1 MLAEMT
7 ETFKDIPFLSEC
19 GKNYGEETAPYF
31 VPRMAAN
38 TIELEDHY
46 RQTEQMQ
53 FKGDGMDSFPLETYN
68 ELLDHFLKKGQIRD
82 AMFLICMS
90 NWGMR
95 FSDVCRVR
103 FSYIFQSDGSFK
115 TVFTLPDGERK
126 TGKKNIYY
134 NNAATMEVVS
144 LYLSRNL
151 EKTPYDFMF
160 TSESKNKQT
169 DTLWNI
175 EAGEIYDHKIR
186 EIQKKLSQN
195 EEKSAHLSYLE
206 SIGQIIGEELH
217 YKRSVLKSETE
228 TLQIK
233 LEHLLWEKENYKGN
247 CPNRLIQVP
256 VSRRAIEDVLKKG
269 LSEIHVYP
277 KNGKG
282 DRVNLGLKLNTHS
295 LRKTYGDHFYDTG
308 IKLRENGLLK
318 VDLEMLKLLQDKFMH
333 TNMNTTRH
341 YNHQEENCFKTI
353 CTHMN
358 IGLEIVRLY
367 TEKNLLYFPQN

>member
-1 MLAEMT
+1 MT
-7 ETFKDIPFLSEC
+7 ENLKDIPFTFDYE
-19 GKNYGEETAPYF
+19 KNRDTETTLYF
-31 VPRMAAN
+31 VPRMTAN
-38 TIELEDHY
+38 TVDLEDHY
-46 RQTEQMQ
+46 KKTEQMQ

-68 ELLDHFLKKGQIRD
+68 DLLDHFLKKGQLRD
-82 AMFLICMS
+82 AMFLVCMA

-103 FSYIFQSDGSFK
+103 FSYIFQSNGSFK
-115 TVFTLPDGERK
+115 TAFTLPDGERK

-134 NNAATMEVVS
+134 NNAATMEVIS

-169 DTLWNI
+169 DTVWNI
-175 EAGEIYDHKIR
+175 EAGEIYDHKVR
-186 EIQKKLSQN
+186 EIQKKMLQN
-195 EEKSAHLSYLE
+195 DEKSTHLSYLE
-206 SIGQIIGEELH
+206 STGQIIEEELH
-217 YKRSVLKSETE
+217 YKRSVLKSETD
-228 TLQIK
+228 TLRLK

-256 VSRRAIEDVLKKG
+256 VSRRAMEDVLKNG

-295 LRKTYGDHFYDTG
+295 LRKTYGDQFYDTG
-308 IKLRENGLLK
+308 IKLREKGLLK
-318 VDLEMLKLLQDKFMH
+318 VDLEILKLLQDKFMH
-333 TNMNTTRH
+333 TNMGTTKH
-341 YNHQEENCFKTI
+341 YNHQEEDCFKMI

-358 IGLEIVRLY
+358 IGLDVVRLY
-367 TEKNLLYFPQN
+367 TDKNLLYLPQN

>member
-7 ETFKDIPFLSEC
+7 ENLKDIPFSFDCE
-19 GKNYGEETAPYF
+19 KNHDTETTPYF

-38 TIELEDHY
+38 TADLEDHY
-46 RQTEQMQ
+46 KKTEQMQ

-68 ELLDHFLKKGQIRD
+68 DLLDHFLKRNQLRD
-82 AMFLICMS
+82 AMFLVCMA

-103 FSYIFQSDGSFK
+103 FSYIFQPNGSFK
-115 TVFTLPDGERK
+115 TAFTLPDGERK

-134 NNAATMEVVS
+134 NNAATMEVIS

-160 TSESKNKQT
+160 TSESRNKQT
-169 DTLWNI
+169 DTIWNI
-175 EAGEIYDHKIR
+175 EAEEIYGYKIR
-186 EIQKKLSQN
+186 EIQKKILGN
-195 EEKSAHLSYLE
+195 EGKSLHLYYLE
-206 SIGQIIGEELH
+206 TTGQINEVELY

-228 TLQIK
+228 TLRLK
-233 LEHLLWEKENYKGN
+233 LEHLFWEKENYKGN
-247 CPNRLIQVP
+247 CANQLIQLP
-256 VSRRAIEDVLKKG
+256 VSRRAMENVLKKG
-269 LSEIHVYP
+269 LSEIHIYP

-308 IKLRENGLLK
+308 IKLRATGLLK
-318 VDLEMLKLLQDKFMH
+318 VDLEILKLLQDKFMH
-333 TNMNTTRH
+333 TNMDTTRH
-341 YNHQEENCFKTI
+341 YNHQEEDCFKTI

-358 IGLEIVRLY
+358 IGLDVVRLY